1 MGKRFRNILAF
12 LGVAL
17 LAMGLLAACG
27 TDTDTSDVEQQV
39 AALQTQVGQLEEQL
53 RSVQGQLPKAV
64 EQPTLMVNPAFFK
77 YPEGPRGAG
86 ELWFYGSGLEPGQWY
101 GLTIEGEGKVAS
113 VDALANDA
121 LRQANDGGA
130 FAVTLSSIKPER
142 GHPLDVELGQRG
154 GVFVARLW
162 DADTDALLASTPF
175 VVCGSDGENAWC
187 EAALDSAIVP
197 EPAGAVAAPTGTI
210 YTLDEFKFRD
220 GLMELRMGDT
230 TAWGYNADERVR
242 SGPRGDDP
250 GRDVVMTI
258 NVGDGIVFP
267 NGLTSSG
274 GSSTSTHYFTI
285 DELGIN
291 EAIEPGEDTNFGFL
305 LAPTEPGT
313 YRIFC
318 SAHPDDHGN
327 VTLIVQ

>member
-1 MGKRFRNILAF
+1 
-12 LGVAL
+12 
-17 LAMGLLAACG
+17 MGLLAACG
-27 TDTDTSDVEQQV
+27 TDTDTGDLERQV
-39 AALQTQVGQLEEQL
+39 AGLQAQVGQLEQQL
-53 RSVQGQLPKAV
+53 EAQEAQSPGAV

-77 YPEGPRGAG
+77 YPAAKQGPGA
-86 ELWFYGSGLEPGQWY
+86 LWFYGSGLEPGQWY
-101 GLTIEGEGKVAS
+101 GITIEGEGKTAN
-113 VDALANDA
+113 VDALAGDE
-121 LRQANDGGA
+121 LRQANDSGA
-130 FAVTLSSIKPER
+130 FAVSLAAIRPDD
-142 GHPLDVELGQRG
+142 GHPLNTDLGQRG

-187 EAALDSAIVP
+187 EAAQDSAVVP
-197 EPAGAVAAPTGTI
+197 VASAGGAAAITGTT

-230 TAWGYNADERVR
+230 TAWGYNADERIL
-242 SGPRGDDP
+242 SGPRDDDP

-258 NVGDGIVFP
+258 SVGDAIVFP

-274 GSSTSTHYFTI
+274 SSSTETHFFTI
-285 DELGIN
+285 EELGIN
-291 EAIEPGEDTNFGFL
+291 EAIEPGTDTNFGYVL
-305 LAPTEPGT
+305 SPPEAGT

-318 SAHPDDHGN
+318 SAHPDAHGN